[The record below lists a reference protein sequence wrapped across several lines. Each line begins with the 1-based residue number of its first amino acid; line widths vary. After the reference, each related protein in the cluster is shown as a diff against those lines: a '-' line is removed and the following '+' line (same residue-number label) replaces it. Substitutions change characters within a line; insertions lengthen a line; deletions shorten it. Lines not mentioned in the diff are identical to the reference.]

1 MASLAPVL
9 TGCQGGGGSRVATST
24 SAPTSEATSTVAT
37 SPTTS
42 TPSTT
47 PPGSAATTSTT
58 GPGAPVL
65 LAAGDIASCSSADDE
80 ATAALLAARPVA
92 VVATLGDNVYEQ
104 GSPDEFTRCYQPS
117 WGASAPRT
125 KPSVGNHDYATAG
138 AAGYFGYFGPA
149 AGDPA
154 RGYYSYD
161 LGAWHVV
168 ALNSNCSIV
177 SCSTGSAQERWLRDD
192 LAAHPDGCTLA
203 YWHHPRFSSGTTHGS
218 SSAVGPLWQA
228 LYDGHADLVLQG
240 HEHNYERFA
249 PLDPS
254 GRSDPERGLR
264 SFVVG
269 TGGRSHYPLGPP
281 LPGSEVRNDNTYGL
295 LALTLRPGTY
305 QWQFVPEAGKSFAD
319 SGSTNCH

>member
-1 MASLAPVL
+1 MATL
-9 TGCQGGGGSRVATST
+9 T

-37 SPTTS
+37 GPTTS
-42 TPSTT
+42 TPSAT
-47 PPGSAATTSTT
+47 PPGSATTTSTAD
-58 GPGAPVL
+58 PGAPVL

-125 KPSVGNHDYATAG
+125 KPSAGNHDYATAG

-149 AGDPA
+149 AGNPA

-218 SSAVGPLWQA
+218 SSAVSPLWQA
-228 LYDGHADLVLQG
+228 LYAGHADLVLQG

-281 LPGSEVRNDNTYGL
+281 LPGSEARNGDTYGVMQ
-295 LALTLRPGTY
+295 LTLRPSGVD
-305 QWQFVPEAGKSFAD
+305 WQFLAVAGGRFGDTGSAD
-319 SGSTNCH
+319 CR